1 MARADVS
8 TICPGT
14 LFSRAFPY
22 APGQLELIGNK
33 EILSTS
39 SVGLLCSNRPP
50 GTLVLRTFDLFQ
62 RIKRT
67 DHTVVG
73 GFHSP
78 MERQCLDL
86 LLEGTARVIV
96 VPARGLASFRLP
108 AAWKARY
115 EEGKLAIVSPF
126 PRRVRGASRALAEQR
141 NLCVAFLAARLFVP
155 FASPGGLTE
164 RIALQTAAAGTPVL
178 TFDVP
183 ENAAL
188 LRHGAGLIESEET
201 NHYLEAQDDV
211 CGSE

>member
-1 MARADVS
+1 MARADLS
-8 TICPGT
+8 TICPGAVV
-14 LFSRAFPY
+14 SRAFPY
-22 APGQLELIGNK
+22 APETLELIGNT
-33 EILSTS
+33 EILSTP
-39 SVGLLCSNRPP
+39 SVGLLCSTHPP
-50 GTLVLRTFDLFQ
+50 GALVLRTFDLFQ

-67 DHTVVG
+67 DRTVVG

-78 MERQCLDL
+78 MELQCLDL

-115 EEGKLAIVSPF
+115 DEGKLVIVSPF
-126 PRRVRGASRALAEQR
+126 PSRVRRASRALAEQR
-141 NLCVAFLAARLFVP
+141 NFCVAFLAERLFVP

-164 RIALQTAAAGTPVL
+164 RIALQTAAAGRPVL

-201 NHYLEAQDDV
+201 NHYLEPQDETF
-211 CGSE
+211 GSE